1 MNTQNDIPVIVAPPE
16 GSYLGAEAYNRE
28 LHRQD
33 RLRNAASVFNV
44 KKSKIDVRDWPL
56 SKLGVTTAAPIP
68 ATSDL
73 RSAMPAVVDQGNLG
87 SCTANAIAAAFQYDQ
102 IKQKIAAFPASRL
115 FVYYNERLLE
125 GTVNYDSGAYIRD
138 GIKTLN
144 TYGVCAETAWPYVV
158 SQYRTKPNT
167 AAYTAA
173 KLHTALSYYAVPV
186 TTADIKSAVAAGFP
200 VTIGFTV
207 YSSFMSAATANTG
220 VMTLPTKYEQVLG
233 GHAVLIVGY
242 DDVKQRFIVRNSWG
256 TNWGDKGYFY
266 MPYAYVTTARLNDLW
281 VVSSVK

>member
-1 MNTQNDIPVIVAPPE
+1 MSNQNDIPVIVAPPP
-16 GSYLGAEAYNRE
+16 GSRLSAEAYNRE
-28 LHRQD
+28 IKRQE
-33 RLRNAASVFNV
+33 RIRNAASVFNF
-44 KKSKIDVRDWPL
+44 KTAPIDTRDWPIA
-56 SKLGVTTAAPIP
+56 KLGIVAPAKLP
-68 ATSDL
+68 ATVDL
-73 RSAMPAVVDQGNLG
+73 RPTMPAVVDQGNLG
-87 SCTANAIAAAFQYDQ
+87 SCTANALAAAFQFDQ
-102 IKQKIAAFPASRL
+102 IKQKIAAFPPSRL

-144 TYGVCAETAWPYVV
+144 TYGVCAETLWPYNV

-173 KLHTALSYYAVPV
+173 KLHTALAYYSVPV
-186 TTADIKSAVAAGFP
+186 TATDIKTAVNAGLP

-207 YSSFMSAATANTG
+207 YNSFMSASTTKTG
-220 VMTLPTKYEQVLG
+220 IMSMPVRGERILG

-242 DDVKQRFIVRNSWG
+242 DDVKSRFIVRNSWG
-256 TNWGDKGYFY
+256 TNWGDRGYFY
-266 MPYAYVTTARLNDLW
+266 MPYAYATTALMSDLW